1 MAPAAPPGSRRVG
14 RPPGPAADPVERRE
28 ELLDAAERGLRRLG
42 PAASMDE
49 LAAEAGLTKP
59 ALYKYFGDRSGLGAA
74 LGERFA
80 ARLVAGVLT
89 PPADLAV
96 RGDPAAVV
104 RDACDAFTAFI
115 EADPHIYRFLV
126 QHARS
131 TPGRPRLL
139 VDLAAHITRQL
150 REVLVA
156 LGADPGPAPV
166 WAYALIGSVFS
177 AAEWWIDSRAVSREQ
192 FVEWIA
198 ELTWRGLSGAL
209 APVAPY

>member
-1 MAPAAPPGSRRVG
+1 MG
-14 RPPGPAADPVERRE
+14 RPPGPAADPAARRE
-28 ELLDAAERGLRRLG
+28 DLLDATERGLRRLG

-59 ALYKYFGDRSGLGAA
+59 ALYKYFGDRSGLVAA

-89 PPADLAV
+89 PPADLAL
-96 RGDPAAVV
+96 RGGPAAVL

-115 EADPHIYRFLV
+115 EADPHVYRFLV
-126 QHARS
+126 QHAKT

-139 VDLAAHITRQL
+139 VDLAAHISEQL
-150 REVLVA
+150 GDA
-156 LGADPGPAPV
+156 LLAVGADPGPAPV

-177 AAEWWIDSRAVSREQ
+177 AAEWWIESRVVSREQ

-209 APVAPY
+209 APIASS

>member
-1 MAPAAPPGSRRVG
+1 
-14 RPPGPAADPVERRE
+14 
-28 ELLDAAERGLRRLG
+28 
-42 PAASMDE
+42 MDE

-59 ALYKYFGDRSGLGAA
+59 ALYKYFGDRSGLAAA

-89 PPADLAV
+89 APADLAL
-96 RGDPAAVV
+96 RSDPAAVL
-104 RDACDAFTAFI
+104 RDACDSFTAFI
-115 EADPHIYRFLV
+115 EADPHIYRFLI

-131 TPGRPRLL
+131 APGRPQLL
-139 VDLAAHITRQL
+139 VDLAAHITKQL
-150 REVLVA
+150 RELLVA

-166 WAYALIGSVFS
+166 WSYALIGSVFS
-177 AAEWWIDSRAVSREQ
+177 AAEWWIESRAVSREQ

-209 APVAPY
+209 APIATS

>member
-1 MAPAAPPGSRRVG
+1 MG
-14 RPPGPAADPVERRE
+14 RPPGPPADPVARRE

-49 LAAEAGLTKP
+49 LAGEAGLTKP
-59 ALYKYFGDRSGLGAA
+59 ALYKYFGDRSGLAAA

-89 PPADLAV
+89 PPADLAMQ
-96 RGDPAAVV
+96 GDPAAVL
-104 RDACDAFTAFI
+104 RDACDSFTAFI

-126 QHARS
+126 QHAKT

-139 VDLAAHITRQL
+139 VDLAEHITGQL
-150 REVLVA
+150 RAVLVA
-156 LGADPGPAPV
+156 LGSDPAPAPV

-177 AAEWWIDSRAVSREQ
+177 AAEWWIESRAVSREQ

-198 ELTWRGLSGAL
+198 ELTWRGLSGAI
-209 APVAPY
+209 APTRSP